1 MAHMINRPTLFVVI
15 LLAPMLLYG
24 CSGLSEDPRNQAN
37 EAISAANESVA
48 RHNELFEETRS
59 TYEAVKEEIESSG
72 GTGDEENAFQ
82 EEREQ
87 IAAAADNLRQA
98 RSELE
103 EARGS
108 LGEVDDLEVDPT
120 VKEYA
125 SLLSGAM
132 EAQISAESSE
142 IEFYELLQE
151 DPTLEDN
158 REAAERLLSEAG
170 DGYQEAEN
178 AYQEAQ
184 ELADANPDLLGPAPT
199 GETGEETGG

>member
-1 MAHMINRPTLFVVI
+1 MAHMINRLTLFVVI
-15 LLAPMLLYG
+15 LLSTSLLYG
-24 CSGLSEDPRNQAN
+24 CAGLSEDPREQAN
-37 EAISAANESVA
+37 EAISSANESVA

-59 TYEAVKEEIESSG
+59 TYQEVKEQIESGEGSAE
-72 GTGDEENAFQ
+72 DEDAFQ

-87 IAAAADNLRQA
+87 IAAAADSLRQA
-98 RSELE
+98 RTELE

-108 LGEVDDLEVDPT
+108 LGEVEDLDVDPT
-120 VKEYA
+120 IKEYA
-125 SLLSGAM
+125 SLLNEAM

-151 DPTLEDN
+151 DPTLEDS
-158 REAAERLLSEAG
+158 REDAERLLSEAG

-184 ELADANPDLLGPAPT
+184 ELADENPELLGPAPT
-199 GETGEETGG
+199 GPEETGG